1 MFIGIDVAKETL
13 EVAVRPS
20 GERRSVAN
28 NEAGIAELVDEVRK
42 LAPQLVVL
50 EATGGFHG
58 PVTAALALAK
68 VPVSVLNPRQVRD
81 FAKATG
87 RLAKTDA
94 IDAEVLAHMGEALR
108 PEPRPLPDAATQALA
123 ARVARRK
130 QLIDMLVAERNR
142 LAATREKS
150 VRKDLERHIE
160 WLEEALRRADKA
172 LDDEIKG
179 SPIFREKAELLTS
192 VPGVGPAVSRALLA
206 DLPELGSLDGKKIA
220 ALVGVAPMNRDS
232 GTMHGRRGVWG
243 GRARVRSALYM
254 AALVGSRRNPVLR
267 AFYLRLVAAGKPKKA
282 ALVACMRKLIVILN
296 AILKTRTP
304 WREEPAS

>member
-160 WLEEALRRADKA
+160 WLEEALRCADKA

-179 SPIFREKAELLTS
+179 RLSSA
-192 VPGVGPAVSRALLA
+192 
-206 DLPELGSLDGKKIA
+206 KK
-220 ALVGVAPMNRDS
+220 PS
-232 GTMHGRRGVWG
+232 
-243 GRARVRSALYM
+243 S
-254 AALVGSRRNPVLR
+254 
-267 AFYLRLVAAGKPKKA
+267 
-282 ALVACMRKLIVILN
+282 
-296 AILKTRTP
+296 
-304 WREEPAS
+304 

>member
-28 NEAGIAELVDEVRK
+28 NEAGIAELVDELRK

-94 IDAEVLAHMGEALR
+94 IDAEVLAHMAEALR